1 MKAKSRLLAVLL
13 VAAVASVFVVP
24 ARSYLYNYTI
34 PSGGGTPVPNR
45 WATAPITWRLNS
57 SQGPNITGTRLVD
70 QVITDSFA
78 SWTAAPNTSLQVVRG
93 ANSSATSQTNPTVD
107 PPMNLIC
114 FVCPDTA
121 NFADSKT
128 LAVTTTWMQNN
139 GQLIQASILFNPNS
153 QFNTDAG
160 SGNAQDLQ
168 TVATHEIGH
177 FFGLGHS
184 AVVRA
189 IMYPYASDLRTLG
202 YDDVAAISTLYPNFS
217 QVGSTGTIAGTVRLN
232 GTAVF
237 GAHVFAESV
246 TTLQSYPASIR
257 KTPIGM
263 LTRPDG
269 SYSISG
275 LPPDSYIVLAEP
287 LDGPIQDS
295 DFGIP
300 PSGYAA
306 TFGQPAVQTNFN
318 TRWH

>member
-1 MKAKSRLLAVLL
+1 MSMKAKSRLLAVLL

-24 ARSYLYNYTI
+24 ARSYLYDYTV
-34 PSGGGTPVPNR
+34 PSGGGTPVPDR
-45 WATAPITWRLNS
+45 WATTVTWNLNPS
-57 SQGPNITGTRLVD
+57 RNANIAGVRSVA
-70 QVITDSFA
+70 QVMSDSFA
-78 SWTAAPNTSLQVVRG
+78 TWTAAPNASVQVIRG
-93 ANSSATSQTNPTVD
+93 TDSAATSPGSTSSGP
-107 PPMNLIC
+107 NLIC
-114 FVCPDTA
+114 FVCSDTDNFVDA
-121 NFADSKT
+121 NT
-128 LAVTTTWMQNN
+128 LAVTTTWTQNN
-139 GQLIQASILFNPNS
+139 GQLIRASILFNPNV

-160 SGNAQDLQ
+160 DGINVQDLQ

-189 IMYPYASDLRTLG
+189 IMYPSASDLRTLG
-202 YDDVAAISTLYPNFS
+202 YDDVAAISTLYPAAG
-217 QVGSTGTIAGTVRLN
+217 QTAVTGSIAGTVRLN

-263 LTRPDG
+263 LTRADG
-269 SYSISG
+269 SYRISG

-287 LDGPIQDS
+287 LDGPIDDS
-295 DFGIP
+295 SLGSGA
-300 PSGYAA
+300 SGYAG

-318 TRWH
+318 ARWH